1 MDVTNAIQG
10 PGLVT
15 LVLTGVSGKE
25 AEFASRKAGAGGPVL
40 EVTLGGGSQ
49 P

>member
-1 MDVTNAIQG
+1 VDVTNVIKG

-25 AEFASRKAGAGGPVL
+25 AEFASREAGAGAPVL